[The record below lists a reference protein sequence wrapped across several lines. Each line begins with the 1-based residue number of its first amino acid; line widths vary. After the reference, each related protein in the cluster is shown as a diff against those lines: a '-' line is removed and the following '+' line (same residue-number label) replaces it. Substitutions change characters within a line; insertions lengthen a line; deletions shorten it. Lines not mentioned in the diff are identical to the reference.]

1 MADIQLLSNEIKEIN
16 VLINILENEE
26 KANGIKTTFNDWEK
40 QINTL
45 NEKIREQLGLQDNR
59 KKIDKEIKKIENLI
73 LKRKNENEI
82 EYYNKYKELL
92 ENILKKMK

>member
-26 KANGIKTTFNDWEK
+26 NANGIKTTFNDWEK

-92 ENILKKMK
+92 ENIFKKMK